1 MTLRLER
8 FRGGDRMDAGTLR
21 GAVIEVLRG
30 DAAVAAR
37 PERDYL
43 DAIDALLASGVG
55 TSPVLTAY
63 GQGLT
68 LLAGTL
74 LRLAGANMDAIRV
87 EVTQR
92 DEPGLEALIHAITA
106 RLRAAAGG
114 SAVAAQP
121 PPVSAHRTPTSDVR
135 PPVAMDVASSPD
147 LARHGQRVSAREAAT
162 VAGNDSLLGAAEGS
176 ARSDNLPLTYL
187 RGLMSD
193 DLAQAIRG
201 LDAQASAARNEG
213 AAVEGWLLV
222 TIAPGVTISL
232 RTDVA
237 ATMDS
242 ASARQ
247 DIARLVDQAME
258 RLARAMQ
265 RA

>member
-1 MTLRLER
+1 
-8 FRGGDRMDAGTLR
+8 MDAGTLR

-30 DAAVAAR
+30 DPAVSAR

-43 DAIDALLASGVG
+43 DAIDGLLASGVG
-55 TSPVLTAY
+55 TAPMLNAY

-74 LRLAGANMDAIRV
+74 LRLAGANVDAIRV

-92 DEPGLEALIHAITA
+92 DEAGLEALIHAITA

-114 SAVAAQP
+114 TPVAVQP
-121 PPVSAHRTPTSDVR
+121 PPVSAVRTPNPDLR
-135 PPVAMDVASSPD
+135 PPVAVEVASSPD
-147 LARHGQRVSAREAAT
+147 LARHGQRVAAREAAT
-162 VAGNDSLLGAAEGS
+162 VAGNDSLLGAAAGA

-187 RGLMSD
+187 RGLMTD
-193 DLAQAIRG
+193 DLARAIRG
-201 LDAQASAARNEG
+201 LDAQASAARSEG
-213 AAVEGWLLV
+213 AAVEGVLVV
-222 TIAPGVTISL
+222 TIAPGVTLSL

-237 ATMDS
+237 STLDS
-242 ASARQ
+242 GGARQ
-247 DIARLVDQAME
+247 DLARLVEQALE

-265 RA
+265 PA